1 LSINATTP
9 YSKDNIELSPSEP
22 FLTLDYGTDRS
33 GFPIFSVESLSG
45 DSQIEVK
52 YSEEFPAIALPQADG
67 PWPFT
72 VGLANGFRI
81 ETFNLTEC
89 GKVQSF
95 FVQGGQRWQTVR
107 LLTNTTIAFSEIG
120 FNSTGPLEG
129 PSGIPGKLS
138 TSNPVYDKLFDLGG
152 QASHV
157 SCIDA
162 GNAPSTWE
170 ITADGALI
178 RGQTTAQSAK
188 AVAFSNYT
196 LSFSTKIVRGGTGW
210 RVASGIQP
218 FGAYFVLT
226 SDDQSLLNTNRTL
239 LTPNTLIFTYG
250 SSLYPQE
257 TITTGPVYQYPL
269 NITIEDDTWYNLSTA
284 MTPDAYVVSIDGKVV
299 VSVPIAESLE
309 LAANGGFFGTGSAYL
324 GSIGFGP
331 YQDQAAY
338 FKDVSVVANNGSL
351 LYENALMSEDI
362 LAEYEQAPLE
372 TSVCLDGG
380 KRDRLIWVR
389 WHISYNRGGFTNF
402 IVIGWGFLPHSKRSS
417 SQYSS
422 MGLHLG
428 HHQGSIR
435 HATYRGPLRRLG
447 PNLPLFGQRT

>member
-1 LSINATTP
+1 
-9 YSKDNIELSPSEP
+9 
-22 FLTLDYGTDRS
+22 LTLDYGTDRS

-45 DSQIEVK
+45 ETQIEVK

-89 GKVQSF
+89 GKAQSF

-107 LLTNTTIAFSEIG
+107 LLSNTTVTLSEIG

-129 PSGIPGKLS
+129 PSDIPGKIS
-138 TSNPVYDKLFDLGG
+138 TSNPVYDRLFDLGG

-170 ITADGALI
+170 ITPDGALI

-188 AVAFSNYT
+188 AVSFSNYT

-226 SDDQSLLNTNRTL
+226 SNEQSLLNTNRTL

-250 SSLYPQE
+250 SSFYPQE
-257 TITTGPVYQYPL
+257 TITTGPVHQYPL
-269 NITIEDDTWYNLSTA
+269 NMTIEDSTWYNISTSI
-284 MTPDAYVVSIDGKVV
+284 TPDAYVISIDGNIV
-299 VSVPIAESLE
+299 VSVPIAESVE
-309 LAANGGFFGTGSAYL
+309 LAAEAGFVGTGSAYQ
-324 GSIGFGP
+324 GSFGFGP
-331 YQDQAAY
+331 YQDQSAY
-338 FKDVSVVANNGSL
+338 FKDVTVNANNGSL
-351 LYENALMSEDI
+351 IYQNALMSEEI
-362 LAEYEQAPLE
+362 LAEYEQAPLN

-389 WHISYNRGGFTNF
+389 QCMYYDYGDFANF
-402 IVIGWGFLPHSKRSS
+402 IIIGWRFLSYSKRGS

-428 HHQGSIR
+428 HHQGSVR
-435 HATYRGPLRRLG
+435 HATHRGTIHRLG
-447 PNLPLFGQRT
+447 PNLALFGQRT